1 MCMTRISVD
10 GWAVVH
16 RCACLQQMIIMYSHE
31 PSEISTS
38 SGKASTF
45 RKDFKNHMLSPR
57 QIWNRSM
64 VGSRPWRSRKR
75 SDASLLLMW
84 SMVGWLFGWLIIW
97 HPWPPGMVLISR
109 TDIAFSVFLIWILWD
124 VRVSACLDLRSLN
137 FRNGAFP
144 HLRFAHVG
152 NYFVEFGFIFCIFT
166 YSWSCRREC
175 PESRTCKLRK
185 LRCRFFTNADSLV
198 FVVVDKK
205 TSDHYETNVHEKSEK
220 KQQKI
225 STHYASKTGGE
236 AGKFRHIARRTRNP

>member
-1 MCMTRISVD
+1 
-10 GWAVVH
+10 
-16 RCACLQQMIIMYSHE
+16 
-31 PSEISTS
+31 
-38 SGKASTF
+38 
-45 RKDFKNHMLSPR
+45 
-57 QIWNRSM
+57 
-64 VGSRPWRSRKR
+64 
-75 SDASLLLMW
+75 
-84 SMVGWLFGWLIIW
+84 
-97 HPWPPGMVLISR
+97 MVLISR

-205 TSDHYETNVHEKSEK
+205 QAIITKPMFTK
-220 KQQKI
+220 KVKKKTTENFDTLCVENWGRSRKV
-225 STHYASKTGGE
+225 STHSASNSKSL
-236 AGKFRHIARRTRNP
+236 I